1 MYKVL
6 VSGVTDEDKKGGI
19 ESMVLNYY
27 SRFDHNKIHFDFI
40 CNTDGKIAYHE
51 EWQKYE
57 SKVYYLPQRGNKP
70 FNYYLESIKLFK
82 KISSEYD
89 CFWFNT
95 SDLANIFYLKLAKR
109 NNISTRIVHSHNSRM
124 IVQGKKGKLYSK
136 FHDYHRKN
144 ISKYATNYWACSNI
158 AAQWMYPSQ
167 IISQSQII
175 KNAIDVSHTSFNE
188 KKRNKIREKYNL
200 THNFVIGNVGRL
212 TFQKNQEFIIKI
224 APRIKEKIPDAKF
237 VIVGQGEEKE
247 NLINLIKRVKLEQ
260 DILLV
265 GQQTDMQGWYSAF
278 DMFLFPS
285 LFEGLSVS
293 LLETQANGIPILSS
307 ANVSP
312 QEVKINDNFYYLSLN
327 KSKEKWIKSIYDI
340 YMNHNRIPFEDVKLN
355 FKKHNYDIDIEAPK
369 LENLFKNTISKNTG
383 SL

>member
-6 VSGVTDEDKKGGI
+6 VSGVTDENKKGGI

-27 SRFDHNKIHFDFI
+27 SRFDHNKVHFDFI
-40 CNTDGKIAYHE
+40 CNTDGKIAYHKK
-51 EWQKYE
+51 WLKYG
-57 SKVYYLPQRGNKP
+57 SKVYYVPQRGDAP
-70 FNYYLESIKLFK
+70 FNYYRQSIQLFK
-82 KISSEYD
+82 KIASEYD

-109 NNISTRIVHSHNSRM
+109 NKISTRIVHSHNSRM
-124 IVQGKKGKLYSK
+124 IVQGKTGKLYSK

-144 ISKYATNYWACSNI
+144 ISKYATNYWACSKV
-158 AAQWMYPSQ
+158 AAKWMYPSN
-167 IISQSQII
+167 IIPQSKII
-175 KNAIDVSHTSFNE
+175 KNAIDVFHTSFNA
-188 KKRNKIREKYNL
+188 KKREDIREKYNL

-212 TFQKNQEFIIKI
+212 TFQKNQEFIIRLAPKI
-224 APRIKEKIPDAKF
+224 KKKIPNAKF

-247 NLINLIKRVKLEQ
+247 NLINLIKKYKLEQ
-260 DILLV
+260 EVLLV
-265 GQQTDMQGWYSAF
+265 GQQNDMQGWYSTF

-312 QEVKINDNFYYLSLN
+312 KEVKVNDNFSYLTLTQSDETWVN
-327 KSKEKWIKSIYDI
+327 YIYNI
-340 YMNHNRIPFEDVKLN
+340 YENGKRLSFKDVKLN
-355 FKKHNYDIDIEAPK
+355 FKEHDYDIDFEAPK
-369 LENLFKNTISKNTG
+369 LEQLFIEIIKNKENS
-383 SL
+383 